1 MAWLSVLL
9 CLASYDAPRRASECR
24 WRDSRA
30 SLVQRRTGG
39 LAAAG
44 FVFEGSAVVPGSAYL
59 MFAEGSRWKPATS
72 QQFISRVI
80 SALEKR
86 ALFHLYRSAKSTLKR
101 VSDL

>member
-1 MAWLSVLL
+1 
-9 CLASYDAPRRASECR
+9 
-24 WRDSRA
+24 
-30 SLVQRRTGG
+30 VQRRTGG

-72 QQFISRVI
+72 QQFIYCRVI

-86 ALFHLYRSAKSTLKR
+86 ALFHLYRSAKSMLKR